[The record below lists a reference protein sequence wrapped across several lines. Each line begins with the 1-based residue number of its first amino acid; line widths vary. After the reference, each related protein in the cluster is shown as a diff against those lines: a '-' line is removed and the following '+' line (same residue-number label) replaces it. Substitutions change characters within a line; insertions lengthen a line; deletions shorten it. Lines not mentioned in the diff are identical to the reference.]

1 MGYSPDQAPVLRAGA
16 IEEEFKA
23 FKAAKA
29 EYLEL
34 RELYF
39 NDASDILIDEE
50 QNVVVNYVV
59 RTKVKL
65 LYMSIILC
73 LDLRVAPTI

>member
-39 NDASDILIDEE
+39 NDASDILIDE
-50 QNVVVNYVV
+50 
-59 RTKVKL
+59 
-65 LYMSIILC
+65 
-73 LDLRVAPTI
+73 